1 MQIKLDEKHYL
12 VAGFIGKYHELKTVN
27 TFNGAKDVCNFSLCV
42 GKFQEG
48 EEQKYRWI
56 DCAAWDHMSYI
67 AANAGTFDQV
77 CVLGELS
84 TRKYIDKNQNEAQKE
99 YIRCE
104 FIWVMPKNRGY
115 ARSGNE
121 NGNENGNGNENE
133 IEEPNKVNGN
143 ESEIEEPNKVN
154 GNENEIEEPNNAN
167 RNDTERK
174 DGKDSSENKGSI
186 KIEGYG
192 KRSVTGKQTKFGYET
207 GYEYGDDETPF

>member
-1 MQIKLDEKHYL
+1 MQIKLDEKNYL

-67 AANAGTFDQV
+67 AANAITFDQV
-77 CVLGELS
+77 CVLGEMG

-121 NGNENGNGNENE
+121 NGNENENENGNENE
-133 IEEPNKVNGN
+133 
-143 ESEIEEPNKVN
+143 
-154 GNENEIEEPNNAN
+154 NENEIEEPNNAKE
-167 RNDTERK
+167 NDTERK
-174 DGKDSSENKGSI
+174 NGKDSSENKSST

-207 GYEYGDDETPF
+207 GYEYSDDETPF